1 MIQPLFIFSDWSI
14 LILRIILGLVL
25 LAHGWPKIKN
35 LSGNAQN
42 FAGMG
47 FKPARFWGTIAA
59 VVEFFGGLFLI
70 IGLLT
75 QLVALL
81 VAIQFVVAIL
91 KVKGKQ
97 GLVNGYELDL
107 LILGAALLLVTVG
120 GGFYSLDVFL
130 NLFIY

>member
-35 LSGNAQN
+35 LSSTAQN

-70 IGLLT
+70 FGFLT
-75 QLVALL
+75 QSVALL
-81 VAIQFVVAIL
+81 VAIQFIVAIL

-97 GLVNGYELDL
+97 GFVNGYELDL

-120 GGFYSLDVFL
+120 GGFYGLDVFL
-130 NLFIY
+130 NLF